1 MEGIEVLVSEELPK
15 SFLKKKSSSHIF
27 SLHFFVPKRH
37 DIQMVPSFVKINKRS
52 RKTRKTNLS
61 HESNSAFK
69 RSQRIFKLIHRL
81 SNLPSHAVRH
91 TS

>member
-37 DIQMVPSFVKINKRS
+37 DIQMVPSFVKINKRRRIEKQGKQIS
-52 RKTRKTNLS
+52 VMKVILHSKGLR
-61 HESNSAFK
+61 EYSN
-69 RSQRIFKLIHRL
+69 
-81 SNLPSHAVRH
+81 
-91 TS
+91 